1 MTVQLRRIC
10 DDGGN
15 PCNHRRVRRDDRQVL
30 RHQPAELRAL
40 RRRHHLQRQRGVCGA
55 GVCQAGTPLVCVD
68 ANECTQDL
76 VCAPALGGQFPS
88 VPDGTRC
95 NGGAGTCTTGV
106 CS

>member
-1 MTVQLRRIC
+1 MTTAATRATTDACDATTGKCFATNLPNFAPCADGTIC
-10 DDGGN
+10 NGN
-15 PCNHRRVRRDDRQVL
+15 
-30 RHQPAELRAL
+30 E
-40 RRRHHLQRQRGVCGA
+40 VCVA